1 MTEDRD
7 RIKEERD
14 REVDELHGKLRAMEK
29 SFESIFQDAFD
40 SLAVKMEGSR
50 LKWDTESKWVERNAI
65 QILSEFGKDLQSVL

>member
-1 MTEDRD
+1 MTEERD

-14 REVDELHGKLRAMEK
+14 REVDDLHSKLRTMEK

-40 SLAVKMEGSR
+40 TLAVKMEGSR
-50 LKWDTESKWVERNAI
+50 LKWDAESRWVERNAI

>member
-14 REVDELHGKLRAMEK
+14 REVEDLHTKLRTMEK

-40 SLAVKMEGSR
+40 TLAVKMEGSR
-50 LKWDTESKWVERNAI
+50 QKWDAESKWVERSAT
-65 QILSEFGKDLQSVL
+65 QVLSEFGKDIQSVL